1 MILVAIAAI
10 SLIFKPH
17 ILARLYIIGFLTQQ
31 LILNGCVMTAWENKV
46 KVDAGFIP
54 NKNEFIME
62 HTFSNPLII
71 SLYKTL
77 FMIIII
83 IQIHEIY
90 RFFMN
95 RKLNYKD
102 LNGKF

>member
-1 MILVAIAAI
+1 MILVAVAAI
-10 SLIFKPH
+10 SLIVKPH

-31 LILNGCVMTAWENKV
+31 LILDGCIMTAWENKV

-62 HTFSNPLII
+62 HVFANSLVID
-71 SLYKTL
+71 LYKIL

-83 IQIHEIY
+83 IQVYEIY
-90 RFFMN
+90 RFLTN
-95 RKLNYKD
+95 RKLNTRI
-102 LNGKF
+102 